1 MKDAPEETFILNF
14 LKEGSADQMGS
25 ETLAT
30 SEVVLLLILES
41 VQVWGVAEIG
51 GGRGLCRVARQ
62 QRNN

>member
-1 MKDAPEETFILNF
+1 MPEETLILNF

-30 SEVVLLLILES
+30 SEVVLLILEF

-51 GGRGLCRVARQ
+51 GGRGLPRVARQ